1 MLRRWRDSMRGHLGF
16 KLQELKISV
25 DEITDAIRGL
35 DAFLEVITSV
45 RIS

>member
-1 MLRRWRDSMRGHLGF
+1 MVRRWRDSMRGHLGF

-25 DEITDAIRGL
+25 DESLTRCWGL
-35 DAFLEVITSV
+35 DAFLEVINSV